1 MLKIALVNMPFA
13 SIHRPSIGM
22 SQLASVL
29 KSELGEQ
36 VSVEMP
42 YLNLDFARYL
52 GVPFYLR
59 IAELMD
65 HLSAGLGDWFFRQ
78 VAFPHLPDNTEEYFK
93 RCYPARTER
102 IKMLKETVTAKRK
115 GLEPFLDS
123 LIDKYGLADAD
134 IVGFGSTFMQNVGCF
149 AMARK
154 LKERNPRIITVM
166 GGANCE
172 AKMGR
177 EIARQ
182 VPHIDF
188 VFSGPALKSLPTL
201 VQNIL
206 DHNFKQCHQ
215 INGVYSK
222 QNCGANSN
230 GDNGLI
236 AIEKFA
242 PIAEIGDDLP
252 IDTPIDLDYGL
263 FLDTFEKSFPNANS
277 TPLLPIETSRGCWW
291 GERAHCTFC
300 GLNGGSMA
308 YRSMSPSLAIRLF
321 QSVFKYANRTSV
333 VECVDNIMPKNYVRE
348 VLPFLEPPPEAS
360 IFYEV
365 KADLTEDDLQVLR
378 KAQVKAI
385 QPGIEALATSTL
397 KLMKKG
403 TTAFGNIIFL
413 KNCIK
418 HDLRPSWNLLLG
430 FPGEGEEVYRKYLH
444 DIPLL
449 THLFPPTGAFPVRFD
464 RFSPYHVQAKEYRL
478 DLQPVDFYE
487 LTYPFSK
494 EALNNLAYYFINRD
508 FRAEYFTTMVKW
520 IDKVKK
526 ETSTWAQLWERDA
539 GFQPKLYFK
548 ENGDSTVVYDSRSG
562 EGEEFDVGAIGKQIL
577 ESLDKAKDLGT
588 LARQVSHL
596 SVDAEKEVALLQE
609 RGLIFQ
615 EGPRY
620 LNLVH
625 LREPASMS
633 FRVEMS

>member
-13 SIHRPSIGM
+13 SINRPSLGM
-22 SQLASVL
+22 TQLASVL
-29 KSELGEQ
+29 KSQLGEQ
-36 VSVEMP
+36 VSVELS

-52 GVPFYLR
+52 GVPFYSR
-59 IAELMD
+59 VAEMMD
-65 HLSAGLGDWFFRQ
+65 HLSTGLGDWFFRQ
-78 VAFPHLPDNTEEYFK
+78 VAFPHLADNTEEYFK

-102 IKMLKETVTAKRK
+102 TKMLKKIVTAKRE
-115 GLEPFLDS
+115 GLDSFLDS
-123 LIDKYGLADAD
+123 LIDKYRLAEAD

-154 LKERNPRIITVM
+154 LKERNPQTITVM

-177 EIARQ
+177 ELARQ
-182 VPHIDF
+182 VPQIDF
-188 VFSGPALKSLPTL
+188 VFSGPSLKSFPTL

-206 DHNFKQCHQ
+206 DNNLKQCHQ

-222 QNCGANSN
+222 QNCGADS
-230 GDNGLI
+230 GLI
-236 AIEKFA
+236 TIERFG

-252 IDTPIDLDYGL
+252 IDTPIELDYGV
-263 FLDTFEKSFPNANS
+263 FLDTFEKTFPAANA

-308 YRSMSPSLAIRLF
+308 YRSMSPDLAIRQF
-321 QSVFKYANRTSV
+321 QSVFKYAERTSV

-348 VLPFLEPPPEAS
+348 VLPFLEPPPDAT

-365 KADLTEDDLQVLR
+365 KADLTEEELQVLR
-378 KAQVKAI
+378 QARVKAI

-403 TTAFGNIIFL
+403 TTAFGNLIFL

-418 HDLRPSWNLLLG
+418 YDLRPSWNLLLG
-430 FPGEGEEVYRKYLH
+430 FPGEGEEVYRKYIH
-444 DIPLL
+444 DLPML
-449 THLFPPTGAFPVRFD
+449 THLFPPSGTFPVRFD
-464 RFSPYHVQAKEYRL
+464 RFSPYHVQAKEYCL

-508 FRAEYFTTMVKW
+508 FRAEYFMTMVKW
-520 IDKVKK
+520 IDKVRK
-526 ETSTWAQLWERDA
+526 ETTAWSELWDRDG

-548 ENGDSTVVYDSRSG
+548 ENGNSTVVYDSRSG
-562 EGEEFDVGAIGKQIL
+562 EGVEFDVGAIGKQVL
-577 ESLDKAKDLGT
+577 ECLDKPKDMGT
-588 LARQVSHL
+588 LARQL
-596 SVDAEKEVALLQE
+596 SPNVDAEKEVAVLQE

-620 LNLVH
+620 LSLVH
-625 LREPASMS
+625 LREPPTMS
-633 FRVEMS
+633 FRVELS

>member
-13 SIHRPSIGM
+13 SINRPSIGM
-22 SQLASVL
+22 TQLASVL
-29 KSELGEQ
+29 KTQYGDQ
-36 VSVEMP
+36 VSVAMP
-42 YLNLDFARYL
+42 HLNHDFAHYL
-52 GVPFYLR
+52 GVPFYKR
-59 IAELMD
+59 VAEMMD
-65 HLSAGLGDWFFRQ
+65 HLSSGIGDWFFRQ
-78 VAFPHLPDNTEEYFK
+78 AAFPHLPDNTEEYFK

-102 IKMLKETVTAKRK
+102 TKMLKKIVTEKRE

-123 LIDKYGLADAD
+123 LIDNYRLAEAD
-134 IVGFGSTFMQNVGCF
+134 VVGFSSTFNQNVACF
-149 AMARK
+149 AMARM
-154 LKERNPRIITVM
+154 LKARNSRIITVM

-182 VPHIDF
+182 VAQIDF
-188 VFSGPALKSLPTL
+188 VFSGPALESFRTFVGNLLEK
-201 VQNIL
+201 
-206 DHNFKQCHQ
+206 NFKNCHQ

-222 QNCGANSN
+222 QNCGCGS
-230 GDNGLI
+230 DSGLVT
-236 AIEKFA
+236 IERFA
-242 PIAEIGDDLP
+242 PVAEIGNDLH
-252 IDTPIDLDYGL
+252 IDTKIDLDYSL
-263 FLDTFEKSFPNANS
+263 FLDSFEKNFPNAPNA
-277 TPLLPIETSRGCWW
+277 PILLLETSRGCWW

-308 YRSMSPSLAIRLF
+308 YRSMSPKLAIEQFKSLF
-321 QSVFKYANRTSV
+321 TYTGRTSV

-348 VLPFLEPPPEAS
+348 VLPFLETPRDTS

-365 KADLTEDDLQVLR
+365 KADLTEGELRVLQQAGVR
-378 KAQVKAI
+378 HI

-413 KNCIK
+413 KNCVK
-418 HDLRPSWNLLLG
+418 YDLRPSWNLLVG
-430 FPGEGEEVYRKYLH
+430 FPGEGEEVYQKYLT

-449 THLFPPTGAFPVRFD
+449 THLHPPSGAFSVRFD
-464 RFSPYHVQAKEYRL
+464 RFSPYHVQAKEYCL

-487 LTYPFSK
+487 LAYPFSK
-494 EALNNLAYYFINRD
+494 EALNNLAYYFIDRN

-520 IDKVKK
+520 IAKVQK
-526 ETSTWAQLWERDA
+526 ETTAWSDLWEREG

-548 ENGDSTVVYDSRSG
+548 ENGSSTVVYDSRLG
-562 EGEEFDVGAIGKQIL
+562 EGVEFDVGAIGKQTL
-577 ESLDKAKDLGT
+577 ECLEKPKDLGT
-588 LARQVSHL
+588 IERQLSHIPN
-596 SVDAEKEVALLQE
+596 VDVAKEVALLQE

-625 LREPASMS
+625 LHEPATSRRFDLS
-633 FRVEMS
+633 